1 MFLTISA
8 HRSRAFDVPSD
19 LGHLLHKHPDRVQSF
34 DVYGGTAQVFYPE
47 VTEDRCTVALL
58 LEVDPVALVRGRSG
72 ARDGFALGQYINDRP
87 YVASSLLAVAM
98 GKVFRSALNG
108 RCPAHEDL
116 VDRAVDLEI
125 TLPAVPGDPALL
137 QRLFGPLGWT
147 VDAAPVVLD
156 ATRPEW
162 GEAPFV
168 SLTLRGTLRL
178 ADALSHLY
186 VLLPVLDD
194 AKHYWVGESE
204 IDKLVRT
211 GGSWLATHPERDLV
225 SHRYLARQRGLK
237 EAAIQRLVE
246 LDDRPADDAVADEVA
261 TTARPLVRARHD
273 AVLQAVRELQPASV
287 VDLGCGQGALLASLL
302 EIRGVTT
309 VVGTEVSDSA
319 LSTAA
324 TRLHTDRMTERQSE
338 RLQLL
343 LSSLMYTDDRLE
355 GMDVAVLMEVV
366 EHIDPERL
374 PTVESTVFGSMR
386 PRAVVVT
393 TPNAEYNVRYPG
405 LASGAFRHTDHRFEW
420 TRTEFATWTATT
432 ADRYGYSVDLR
443 TVGEIVDAVGSPT
456 QMAVFRVREP
466 LEEAS

>member
-8 HRSRAFDVPSD
+8 RRSPAFDAPSD
-19 LGHLLHKHPDRVQSF
+19 LGFLLHKHPDRVQSF

-47 VTEDRCTVALL
+47 VTDDICTVALL

-108 RCPAHEDL
+108 RCPGHEQL
-116 VDRAVDLEI
+116 VDRAADLEI
-125 TLPAVPGDPALL
+125 TLPAVPGNPALL
-137 QRLFGPLGWT
+137 QRLFRPLGWT
-147 VDAAPVVLD
+147 VTATPVALD
-156 ATRPEW
+156 STRPEW
-162 GEAPFV
+162 GAAPFV
-168 SLTLRGTLRL
+168 SLTVRGTLRL
-178 ADALSHLY
+178 ADALGHLY
-186 VLLPVLDD
+186 VLLPALDD

-204 IDKLVRT
+204 IDKLIRT
-211 GGSWLATHPERDLV
+211 GGSWLATHPERDLIT
-225 SHRYLARQRGLK
+225 HRYLARQRGLK

-246 LDDRPADDAVADEVA
+246 LDDRPADDAVAEEVV
-261 TTARPLVRARHD
+261 TVARPLVRERHD
-273 AVLQAVRELQPASV
+273 AVLQAVRELQPTSV

-338 RLQLL
+338 RLHLL

-355 GMDVAVLMEVV
+355 GMDVAVLMEVI
-366 EHIDPERL
+366 EHIDTDRL
-374 PTVESTVFGSMR
+374 PTVEACVFGAMR
-386 PRAVVVT
+386 PRAVVLT

-405 LASGAFRHTDHRFEW
+405 LAPGAFRHTDHRFEW
-420 TRTEFATWTATT
+420 TRADFAAWTATT
-432 ADRYGYSVDLR
+432 ADRYGYSVELR
-443 TVGEIVDAVGSPT
+443 TVGEVDAVVGSPT
-456 QMAVFRVREP
+456 QMAVFRVRES